1 MGKSNISMA
10 IFNSYVKL
18 PDLTQVAATGS
29 YQSSYQFS
37 AGFTSEVCFEA
48 ICRMTNAAFQK
59 VLRCNGGPH
68 GALVM

>member
-1 MGKSNISMA
+1 MA

-29 YQSSYQFS
+29 YQSS